1 MCNMQAQPSIMT
13 SDKAA
18 LTGQTVV
25 TTWFSLQLKL
35 ICPGVLSSGERDR
48 RSLAEA
54 VSLQLK
60 MSAYSL
66 SCQLTAWL
74 SRGEGNKNGIAIN
87 SLQHSA

>member
-1 MCNMQAQPSIMT
+1 MCNMQPSIVT

-48 RSLAEA
+48 RSRAEA

-60 MSAYSL
+60 LSADSL
-66 SCQLTAWL
+66 AVE
-74 SRGEGNKNGIAIN
+74 RGREQKRDCN
-87 SLQHSA
+87 